1 MTLPLSGKV
10 AVVTGASRG
19 VGKGVALELGAA
31 GATVYLTGRSVDP
44 GPLPGTITDTAAEV
58 TALGGNGIAVRCDHH
73 DDEQVAALFA
83 RVEAEHGYL
92 DILVNNVF
100 SAPDLAPWLHRSFWE
115 LPLQAWDQVLGI
127 GLRSHYVASVYAAPL
142 LFAAKRPG
150 VIVNIS
156 SSGAKSYGHNVVY
169 GVGKAG
175 LDKMTADMAVEL
187 RPQGVAVVSVWPGL
201 VHTELLATAT
211 RTTDDGRTVVDLPG
225 EGTFDITHAE
235 SPRFVGRGVVA
246 LICDPGTFERSG
258 RTESTAELATRY
270 DFTDVDGTGPGVV
283 LRTGSSANSKV
294 APQQG

>member
-31 GATVYLTGRSVDP
+31 GATVYLTGRTVAP
-44 GPLPGTITDTAAEV
+44 GPLPGTITATAAEV
-58 TALGGNGIAVRCDHH
+58 TELGGTGIAVPCDHH
-73 DDEQVAALFA
+73 DDDQVAALFA
-83 RVEAEHGYL
+83 RVEAEQGHL

-100 SAPDLAPWLHRSFWE
+100 SAPDLAPWLHRPFWE
-115 LPLQAWDQVLGI
+115 LPLRAWDQVLGI
-127 GLRSHYVASVYAAPL
+127 GLRSHYVACVSAAPL
-142 LFAAKRPG
+142 LFQASRPG
-150 VIVNIS
+150 VVVNIS
-156 SSGAKSYGHNVVY
+156 SSGAVSYGHNVVY

-187 RPQGVAVVSVWPGL
+187 RPHGVAVVSVWPGL
-201 VHTELLATAT
+201 VHTELLATGT

-246 LICDPGTFERSG
+246 LICDPEIFERSG
-258 RTESTAELATRY
+258 GAESTAELAARY
-270 DFTDVDGTGPGVV
+270 GFTDVDGTGPGAT
-283 LRTGSSANSKV
+283 LRSGA
-294 APQQG
+294 APHPADQ